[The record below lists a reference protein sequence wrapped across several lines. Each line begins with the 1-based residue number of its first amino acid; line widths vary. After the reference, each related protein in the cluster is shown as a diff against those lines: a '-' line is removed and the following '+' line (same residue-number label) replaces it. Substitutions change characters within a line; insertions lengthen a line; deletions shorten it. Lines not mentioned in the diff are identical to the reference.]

1 MVKLSDFLVE
11 AASSSS
17 QQDMEKN
24 SLRLEN
30 TIKYLQTKK
39 KVLLIATSNRWE
51 GHKDDEA
58 KSTKLAKLVAE
69 RLGTDKCEFIDAS
82 KLNIAVCEGNVSSKF
97 GNHCGEKGALLKD
110 KDKNPSGYHRCWASI
125 NNKSDELWKI
135 TKPLFES
142 DAVVF
147 FTSIRWGQT
156 NSVHQKLIERLT
168 WIENRRTTLGE
179 SDIIKNVDNYE
190 SLLYFDKP
198 FLLSQIKLAQES
210 NFLGFSL
217 AGYKEGIS
225 NRISTINLSSYEA
238 VYNSNNLAISFGLNS
253 FKDVQQINKEY
264 LETLNGKYNLAGDVI
279 SLEIFKHLK
288 EISYLNQSI
297 GSVRNIKELKPL
309 IDQMP
314 AGLVETFNGLLSK
327 VNEDIRE
334 LNKFEIGGE
343 NFVFNPSLE
352 FMLS

>member
-1 MVKLSDFLVE
+1 MNELFNII
-11 AASSSS
+11 
-17 QQDMEKN
+17 KN
-24 SLRLEN
+24 SLRTNSFYIPSQNSYVNGCSL
-30 TIKYLQTKK
+30 TIKQYND
-39 KVLLIATSNRWE
+39 LLELDATLEFGFEQYIKHSI
-51 GHKDDEA
+51 
-58 KSTKLAKLVAE
+58 L
-69 RLGTDKCEFIDAS
+69 TD
-82 KLNIAVCEGNVSSKF
+82 
-97 GNHCGEKGALLKD
+97 
-110 KDKNPSGYHRCWASI
+110 
-125 NNKSDELWKI
+125 
-135 TKPLFES
+135 T
-142 DAVVF
+142 
-147 FTSIRWGQT
+147 
-156 NSVHQKLIERLT
+156 
-168 WIENRRTTLGE
+168 
-179 SDIIKNVDNYE
+179 IIKENVDNYE

-264 LETLNGKYNLAGDVI
+264 LETLNGKYNLAGDLI

>member
-30 TIKYLQTKK
+30 TVKYLQTKK

-179 SDIIKNVDNYE
+179 SDIIKNVD
-190 SLLYFDKP
+190 SGV
-198 FLLSQIKLAQES
+198 IA
-210 NFLGFSL
+210 LGQNWN
-217 AGYKEGIS
+217 G
-225 NRISTINLSSYEA
+225 
-238 VYNSNNLAISFGLNS
+238 
-253 FKDVQQINKEY
+253 KDVVKTQK
-264 LETLNGKYNLAGDVI
+264 
-279 SLEIFKHLK
+279 
-288 EISYLNQSI
+288 
-297 GSVRNIKELKPL
+297 
-309 IDQMP
+309 QM
-314 AGLVETFNGLLSK
+314 ES
-327 VNEDIRE
+327 
-334 LNKFEIGGE
+334 
-343 NFVFNPSLE
+343 
-352 FMLS
+352 

>member
-168 WIENRRTTLGE
+168 WIENRHSTLGE
-179 SDIIKNVDNYE
+179 SNIIKNVD
-190 SLLYFDKP
+190 SGV
-198 FLLSQIKLAQES
+198 IA
-210 NFLGFSL
+210 LGQNWN
-217 AGYKEGIS
+217 G
-225 NRISTINLSSYEA
+225 
-238 VYNSNNLAISFGLNS
+238 
-253 FKDVQQINKEY
+253 KDVVKTQKEM
-264 LETLNGKYNLAGDVI
+264 LEFYGFQTPSELFWNWQYTDNPLDETK
-279 SLEIFKHLK
+279 K
-288 EISYLNQSI
+288 SY
-297 GSVRNIKELKPL
+297 
-309 IDQMP
+309 
-314 AGLVETFNGLLSK
+314 SK
-327 VNEDIRE
+327 AIT
-334 LNKFEIGGE
+334 
-343 NFVFNPSLE
+343 VFNDTFE
-352 FMLS
+352 V

>member
-1 MVKLSDFLVE
+1 MNELFNII
-11 AASSSS
+11 
-17 QQDMEKN
+17 KN
-24 SLRLEN
+24 SLRTNSFYIPSQNTYVNGCSL
-30 TIKYLQTKK
+30 TIKQYND
-39 KVLLIATSNRWE
+39 LLELDATLEFGFEQYIKHSI
-51 GHKDDEA
+51 
-58 KSTKLAKLVAE
+58 L
-69 RLGTDKCEFIDAS
+69 TD
-82 KLNIAVCEGNVSSKF
+82 
-97 GNHCGEKGALLKD
+97 
-110 KDKNPSGYHRCWASI
+110 
-125 NNKSDELWKI
+125 
-135 TKPLFES
+135 T
-142 DAVVF
+142 
-147 FTSIRWGQT
+147 
-156 NSVHQKLIERLT
+156 
-168 WIENRRTTLGE
+168 
-179 SDIIKNVDNYE
+179 IIKENVDNYE

-198 FLLSQIKLAQES
+198 FLLAQIKLAQES

-217 AGYKEGIS
+217 GEYREGIS
-225 NRISTINLSSYEA
+225 NRISTVNLSSYEA
-238 VYNSNNLAISFGLNS
+238 VYNSNNLVISFGLNT

-334 LNKFEIGGE
+334 LNKFEIDGE